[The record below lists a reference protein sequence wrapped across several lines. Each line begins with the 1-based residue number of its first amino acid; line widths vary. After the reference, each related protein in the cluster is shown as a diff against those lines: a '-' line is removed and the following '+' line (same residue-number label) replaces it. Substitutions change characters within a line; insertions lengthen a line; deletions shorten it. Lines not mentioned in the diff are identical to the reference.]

1 MLNSKPL
8 LFFIVREYVKLLLY
22 IKVTLYLESLNL
34 FIIFITI
41 LWDVSV
47 FIEESDISISFDI
60 ISTTSSK
67 FLFFILLK

>member
-47 FIEESDISISFDI
+47 FIEESDISISFE
-60 ISTTSSK
+60 SK
-67 FLFFILLK
+67 VFDFEENFQ